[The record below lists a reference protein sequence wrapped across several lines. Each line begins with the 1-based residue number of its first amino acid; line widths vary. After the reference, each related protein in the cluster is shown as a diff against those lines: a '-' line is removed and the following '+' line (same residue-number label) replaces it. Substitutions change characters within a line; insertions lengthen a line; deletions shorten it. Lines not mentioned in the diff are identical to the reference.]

1 VAEGIKKPAE
11 AGFKFSNETYY
22 FFFLGSF
29 FGAGAGAG
37 AGSTGML
44 MGISNIFSSTTGV

>member
-1 VAEGIKKPAE
+1 VRKD
-11 AGFKFSNETYY
+11 Y

-29 FGAGAGAG
+29 FGAGAG

-44 MGISNIFSSTTGV
+44 MGISNIFSSTAGV